1 MLLTQHSYKSI
12 FLFEC
17 HYCIFFFLI
26 TELAA
31 HDKVDVGVTS
41 NEDIWAVKVINLL
54 MSVQGFLNGQTL
66 AREVPVFGAPFGQD
80 VFIVGLID
88 ELRFDLDQYTV
99 DLSDLKTRTS
109 RYMPSKSQEA
119 QHRVQVMLYKK
130 LFDDLVQGKVP
141 KDLIAKHLRVRLD
154 SQFGEGITTHLK
166 SAGIECNTL
175 SELLDFTYRRLQSC
189 TCVNKLS
196 IEYVFQD
203 TDETLGRKEI
213 DYDEDDLR
221 RKVVDS
227 LDYWKG
233 RRPPK
238 GVEIEEAWKC
248 HRCEFVDTCDWL
260 QRKTKECVE
269 KNRKNAYI

>member
-17 HYCIFFFLI
+17 HYCIFFFRI

-99 DLSDLKTRTS
+99 DLSDLKTRAS

-203 TDETLGRKEI
+203 TGETLGRKEI

-221 RKVVDS
+221 QKVVDS